1 MSDVITTEHYTAPD
15 GTRYRI
21 QLHPDT
27 DASSPRGD
35 SNVTTMHTFDRG
47 WFSPDGE
54 LCQDRYHHRQVH
66 PIIPAQYV
74 QDGRVD
80 MRRARRWVAL
90 FGKAAGI
97 LAIDALHRVP
107 GGNYEGT
114 LVVGNGWRRDPDAA
128 DGYIAVT
135 QAGWDEC
142 MGDSP
147 LAGGPWLLTSKGAPD
162 PDNSEGNRTPS
173 ATEVMQ
179 QEVEAYNHWANG
191 EYVGFTVQQQVKWV
205 RADAI
210 GNESAYDDEDTM
222 SSWADVEDA
231 SLWGIDD
238 EEYALEEA
246 RMFLPDGS
254 VKAAI

>member
-1 MSDVITTEHYTAPD
+1 MTDVITTEHYTAPD

-74 QDGRVD
+74 QDGAVD

-90 FGKAAGI
+90 FGKDAGI

-147 LAGGPWLLTSKGAPD
+147 LAGD
-162 PDNSEGNRTPS
+162 DFTPS
-173 ATEVMQ
+173 AAKVMQ
-179 QEVEAYNHWANG
+179 QEVEAYNRWANG

-238 EEYALEEA
+238 EAYALDEA

-254 VKAAI
+254 VKVTI